1 MFACDGP
8 ATVRKSLGSHSD
20 FRHRRFPH
28 LTMAAVLSPSDL
40 PPNPSADDILNA
52 FLEFL
57 GSTGTEPYAHQEE
70 AILELFQ
77 DKNVIL
83 DTPTGSGKSLVALAM
98 QFKSLCQGRRSYYTV
113 PIKALANEKFLS
125 LCRVFGPE
133 NVGLVTGDSTVNA
146 KAPVLCCTA
155 EILSNI
161 ALRDGAGAPVDDVI
175 MDEFHYYSDHSRG
188 AAWQIPLLTLPKARF
203 LLMSATL
210 GDSSFFSNQ
219 LSSLTGVETV
229 LVQSDQR
236 PVPLEFT
243 YSTTPLEE
251 KVAELVEANRAPVYL
266 VHFTQNACAETA
278 RNLLSTNFCTKDEK
292 TAIARALDDADFRSP
307 YGRELSKII
316 RHGVGIH
323 HAGLLPKYRLLIE
336 KLTARGLLKVVC
348 GTDTLGV
355 GVNVPIRTVMLTG
368 LCKYDGRGT
377 KILAVRDFRQI
388 VGRAGRRGFDDIGYV
403 VSQAP
408 EHVIDNLKLE
418 EKAAANPNKKKSFVK
433 RKPPEKGYVHWDE
446 ATFQKLIGAPPEALT
461 SRFNINHGI
470 LLNVLSR
477 RGEDGCAAL
486 KKLIA
491 DCHET
496 GAKKKALRTHAFTLF
511 RGLVGAKILHI
522 IPPAKRTGPRKVMLD
537 IDLPEDF
544 SINHALGLWLLD
556 AIPQLD
562 READDHAIN
571 VISLIESILENPDG
585 VLRKQ
590 VDLIKDELMARL
602 KNEGV
607 EYDDRIA
614 RLEEVEWPK
623 PGKEFIYSTFNE
635 FKLKHPYLANE
646 SIRPKSIAREMIENY
661 QSFEDYVKTYKLE
674 RTEAILL
681 RHLSEVYKV
690 LSQTVPD
697 GFKTEQLH
705 EAESFLELIVRHTDS
720 SLLDEWETLKNP
732 EAIADTTTAEAK
744 IAAFK
749 AKIPYTKDKV
759 AFNRQLRNHLLTLV
773 TALSRYQAATVI
785 SLIEPADSDGKPWS
799 SERLVRLLDAYHEG
813 HHQIRLDPEA
823 RNARHTH
830 LADDGITVHQTLID
844 PDDLND
850 WAVRLTLDLEKS
862 NEARTPI
869 LRLESIEPIG

>member
-1 MFACDGP
+1 MP
-8 ATVRKSLGSHSD
+8 LSRSSL
-20 FRHRRFPH
+20 PE
-28 LTMAAVLSPSDL
+28 
-40 PPNPSADDILNA
+40 NPTADDILNV
-52 FLEFL
+52 FLDHL
-57 GSTGTEPYAHQEE
+57 STTGTEPYAHQEE

-125 LCRVFGPE
+125 LCHMLGAE
-133 NVGLVTGDSTVNA
+133 NVGLLTGDATVNP

-161 ALRDGAGAPVDDVI
+161 ALRDGAEAAVDDVI

-188 AAWQIPLLTLPKARF
+188 AAWQIPLLTLPRARF
-203 LLMSATL
+203 LLMSATI
-210 GDSSFFSNQ
+210 GDSSFFVKE
-219 LSSLTGVETV
+219 LTGRTGAETV

-243 YSTTPLEE
+243 YSTTQLVD
-251 KVAELVEANRAPVYL
+251 KVAELAEEGRAPIYL
-266 VHFTQNACAETA
+266 VHFTQKACADTA
-278 RNLLSTNFCTKDEK
+278 RDLLSTNFCTKEEK
-292 TAIARALDDADFRSP
+292 TAIARALDTADFRSP

-316 RHGVGIH
+316 RHGIGIH
-323 HAGLLPKYRLLIE
+323 HAGLLPKYRLLVE
-336 KLTARGLLKVVC
+336 KLTAQGLLKVVC

-377 KILAVRDFRQI
+377 KILPVRDFRQI
-388 VGRAGRRGFDDIGYV
+388 CGRAGRRGFDHVGYV
-403 VSQAP
+403 VAQAP
-408 EHVIDNLKLE
+408 EHIIENLKLE
-418 EKAAANPNKKKSFVK
+418 QKAAANKKKSFQK

-446 ATFQKLIGAPPEALT
+446 ATYEKLRTAPPEALT
-461 SRFNINHGI
+461 SQFVITHGI

-477 RGEDGCAAL
+477 RHEDGCAAL
-486 KKLIA
+486 KKLIS
-491 DCHET
+491 DSHET
-496 GAKKKALRTHAFTLF
+496 PSKKRALRKHAFKLF
-511 RGLVGAKILHI
+511 RGLVQAKILHI
-522 IPPAKRTGPRKVMLD
+522 IPPAQRTGPFKVALD

-562 READDHAIN
+562 AEADDYAVN
-571 VISLIESILENPDG
+571 VISLIEAILENPDA

-590 VDLIKDELMARL
+590 VDLLKNELMAKL

-623 PGKEFIYSTFNE
+623 PGKEFMYATFNE
-635 FKLKHPYLANE
+635 FKLRHPYLGNE
-646 SIRPKSIAREMIENY
+646 NVRPKSIAREMIENY

-674 RTEAILL
+674 RGEAVLL
-681 RHLSEVYKV
+681 RHLTEVYKV

-697 GFKTEQLH
+697 SLKTEPLK
-705 EAESFLELIVRHTDS
+705 ETESFLELIVRHTDS
-720 SLLDEWETLKNP
+720 SLLDEWETINGGDPGEEKKS
-732 EAIADTTTAEAK
+732 AIDHQ
-744 IAAFK
+744 
-749 AKIPYTKDKV
+749 PKV
-759 AFNRQLRNHLLTLV
+759 SNVPLTRQKPVFQRQLRNHLQTLISALCRYQIE
-773 TALSRYQAATVI
+773 TALALV
-785 SLIEPADSDGKPWS
+785 EPADSEGKPWTN
-799 SERLVRLLDAYHEG
+799 ERLLRLLDTYHNERG
-813 HHQIRLDPEA
+813 QIRLDPEA

-830 LADDGITVHQTLID
+830 IAENGTTIHQVLID
-844 PDDLND
+844 PEDLND
-850 WAVRLTLDLEKS
+850 WALHLTLNVEKT
-862 NEARTPI
+862 NEMRTPV
-869 LRLESIEPIG
+869 LKLENLAAVE